1 MCVTNARPLRR
12 LACLVATLLIAAPA
26 LAEPPRGGASFHEW
40 IFGRGR
46 LGIRVQSLSAELR
59 EHFGAPT
66 DRGVLVAEVESGR
79 PAEAAGLRVGDVILA
94 VGDDAVESPSRLARL
109 VRHAPSGAT
118 LTLEVVRKGETERID
133 VVPDDAA
140 PILDDEMKEW
150 AERFGRNLEEGGRH
164 LERRLEQLQRDI
176 EQRLRE
182 LEDDGAGQ
190 KTSWDLLRSR
200 GDERWRWRPGAL

>member
-1 MCVTNARPLRR
+1 M
-12 LACLVATLLIAAPA
+12 
-26 LAEPPRGGASFHEW
+26 
-40 IFGRGR
+40 
-46 LGIRVQSLSAELR
+46 
-59 EHFGAPT
+59 
-66 DRGVLVAEVESGR
+66 
-79 PAEAAGLRVGDVILA
+79 
-94 VGDDAVESPSRLARL
+94 ESPSRLARL

-164 LERRLEQLQRDI
+164 LERRLEELEKRLEQLQRDI